1 MKLITWQH
9 LEKQRVKE
17 TMVGYK
23 RSRILFKGGVPVLK
37 RYSTLFT
44 KILLFATL
52 VIIFALSA
60 CAPEKPQVSPA
71 DFYKKEVVTLVCP
84 YAAGGGAD
92 LDARLF
98 AARWGEITG
107 GTMVN
112 VNKSAGGGIEGANYI
127 YESKPDGLT
136 LGHGGPSSAMY
147 VPTLSNDKALKA
159 DITKVNWFGAFAP
172 AQFVLVVGKHVTAN
186 NIDEL
191 KQLKGLKFG
200 ATAATSSFAQA
211 AAIVADVF
219 NIDMKLVTGFGNPAE
234 INIAAGKKEVDAT
247 LMETFAFYLEEK
259 KGFLKPPFLV
269 VDSNKTDWYPNVE
282 PISKIAKLTPD
293 QEKMINLLLL
303 SSGQGK
309 AFFGPPGMP
318 PDQVK
323 FLRDA
328 WNKTMANNAFVK
340 QMKEMRY
347 PVWEK
352 PLTGEE
358 VAKKA
363 TAVVE
368 LKTSYG
374 ALAEL
379 VKKYMK

>member
-1 MKLITWQH
+1 MKR
-9 LEKQRVKE
+9 RVSVLFVSVILAFILAFV
-17 TMVGYK
+17 TVGF
-23 RSRILFKGGVPVLK
+23 SG
-37 RYSTLFT
+37 
-44 KILLFATL
+44 
-52 VIIFALSA
+52 
-60 CAPEKPQVSPA
+60 CAPEKPQISPTPTPAPAPAPAAPQVSPA
-71 DFYKKEVVTLVCP
+71 DFYKKETVTLVCP
-84 YAAGGGAD
+84 YGAGGGAD

-98 AARWGEITG
+98 AARWGAITG

-112 VNKSAGGGIEGANYI
+112 INKTAGGGVEGANYI

-147 VPTLSNDKALKA
+147 VPTLSNSKALKA

-172 AQFVLVVGKHVTAN
+172 AVFVLVVGKHVNAN

-211 AAIVADVF
+211 GAIVADIF
-219 NIDMKLVTGFGNPAE
+219 NIDMKLVTGYANPME

-247 LMETFAFYLEEK
+247 LMETFAFYLESK
-259 KGFLKPPFLV
+259 KGFLKENPFLV
-269 VDSNKTDWYPNVE
+269 VDFGKTDWYPNVK
-282 PISKIAKLTPD
+282 PISELAKLSAA
-293 QEKMINLLLL
+293 QEKLINLLIL

-309 AFFGPPGMP
+309 AFFGPPGIAA
-318 PDQVK
+318 DKVA

-328 WNKTMANNAFVK
+328 WNKTMANKAFVT
-340 QMKEMRY
+340 QMQEMRY

-363 TAVVE
+363 AQVVE
-368 LKTSYG
+368 LKASYG
-374 ALAEL
+374 DLTEL
-379 VKKYMK
+379 VKKYTK